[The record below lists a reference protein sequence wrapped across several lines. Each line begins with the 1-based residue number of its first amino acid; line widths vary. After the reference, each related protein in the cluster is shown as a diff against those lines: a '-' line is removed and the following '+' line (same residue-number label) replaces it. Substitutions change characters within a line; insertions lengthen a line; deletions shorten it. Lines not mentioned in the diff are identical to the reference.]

1 MDGMRIPLL
10 IVEDDVGTRI
20 ALSRLLGR
28 RGWSVSTASCM
39 SEGIDL
45 IGSEPAC
52 ILLDLDLPD
61 GTGEGVLRA
70 IRRAGLRSR
79 VIVSTA
85 ATDHARLERLKEL
98 EPDAIIHKPVD
109 VDNLL
114 EACCT

>member
-28 RGWSVSTASCM
+28 GGWGVLTAAWMSV
-39 SEGIDL
+39 GIDL

-61 GTGEGVLRA
+61 GTGEDVLRA
-70 IRRAGLRSR
+70 IREAGLRSR
-79 VIVSTA
+79 VVVSTA
-85 ATDHARLERLKEL
+85 ASDPCRLEKLKEL
-98 EPDAIIHKPVD
+98 RPDAIIHKPVN
-109 VDNLL
+109 VDDLIL
-114 EACCT
+114 ACS